1 MSEVYLYTRVNYDKE
16 VIKAHIL
23 NSGVLKTILST
34 DTVVVKPNFV
44 QESRVQDGDWEYVIK
59 HHIIIT
65 SVIELV
71 TEILKN
77 PGKISIADAP
87 MTGASFSKILNHMP
101 IDEWKKYCLDRE
113 VSIEIIDLRDEE
125 WKMASN
131 GIILSRKKLPGDPSG
146 NVIANLRNDNSEFF
160 NKPVTKQ
167 LLYGADYDIK
177 ETNKAHNGVDNIY
190 CVSRTVIDAD
200 VLINLPKLKTHRKAG
215 ITCCLKNLVGINT
228 NKNLLP
234 HHTIGT
240 PKVGGDQFESSSSSA
255 ALESK
260 LTIIAKQVIVKFKCL
275 SPILVPLKKIAV
287 FVWGNSKKTARS
299 GGWYGNDTLWRMI
312 LDLNKVMY
320 YLNGDGTLRDDNCKS
335 KKRYIGI
342 VDGIYGGQG
351 NGPLES
357 EIIKAGVLIC
367 GTDPVEIDCV
377 AAKIMGFDYKKIP
390 QLIHAFEIKNYPITS
405 SEYKDI
411 ICIQNGEDNIA
422 LKDYCKY
429 DKKPWLAATGWQ
441 NHIEIK
447 ADFKT

>member
-44 QESRVQDGDWEYVIK
+44 QESRVQDGDWEYVIT
-59 HHIIIT
+59 HPIIIT
-65 SVIELV
+65 SVIELL
-71 TEILKN
+71 TDILKN
-77 PGKISIADAP
+77 PGKIIIADAP

-215 ITCCLKNLVGINT
+215 ITCCLKNLDINY
-228 NKNLLP
+228 
-234 HHTIGT
+234 I
-240 PKVGGDQFESSSSSA
+240 
-255 ALESK
+255 
-260 LTIIAKQVIVKFKCL
+260 CL
-275 SPILVPLKKIAV
+275 
-287 FVWGNSKKTARS
+287 
-299 GGWYGNDTLWRMI
+299 
-312 LDLNKVMY
+312 
-320 YLNGDGTLRDDNCKS
+320 
-335 KKRYIGI
+335 
-342 VDGIYGGQG
+342 
-351 NGPLES
+351 
-357 EIIKAGVLIC
+357 
-367 GTDPVEIDCV
+367 
-377 AAKIMGFDYKKIP
+377 FDYLFI
-390 QLIHAFEIKNYPITS
+390 S
-405 SEYKDI
+405 S
-411 ICIQNGEDNIA
+411 
-422 LKDYCKY
+422 
-429 DKKPWLAATGWQ
+429 
-441 NHIEIK
+441 
-447 ADFKT
+447 